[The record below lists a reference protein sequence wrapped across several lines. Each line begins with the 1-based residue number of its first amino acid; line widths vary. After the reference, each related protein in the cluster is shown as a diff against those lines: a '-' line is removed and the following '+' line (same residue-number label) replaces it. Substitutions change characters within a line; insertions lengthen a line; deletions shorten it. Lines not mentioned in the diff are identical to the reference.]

1 MGLSI
6 SCPFAACTDLET
18 SLSSIGFQEAD
29 KSLIKSDV
37 VYSVTPQKMRT
48 QESFKL
54 SSSEEEY
61 QPELSPKHEAA
72 IKLQK
77 VYKSFRTR
85 RKLADCAVL
94 IEQIWWE
101 VLDSA
106 ELRRSSISYFD
117 IDKHESA
124 ISRWARARTRAARVG
139 KGLSKNCKAQKLALQ
154 HWLEAI
160 DPRHRYGHNLHF
172 YYLKWLHSQ
181 SKEPFFYWLD
191 IGEGK
196 EVNLVDKCPRSKL
209 QQQCIKYLGPV
220 ERKDYEVAIEN
231 GKLLYKQ
238 TSELL
243 DTTGQTNGA
252 KWIFVLSTTKTLYVG
267 IKKKGYF
274 QHSSFL
280 SGGAALAAGRIIA
293 EKGVLKAVWPHSGH
307 YRPTE
312 ENFQDFISFLHEN
325 DVDTS
330 SVKMDSIDDDD
341 KEYYGKQNS
350 VNRIRTPSSEE
361 DYSSEK
367 PVEEKTKLKA
377 LSSFTRKLSALEIPK
392 HNDLFVNFKTENHK
406 TEPMID
412 FYSDEEHELVIEDKV
427 SKDSHKETESFNLG
441 RQISCKWSTG
451 AGPRIGCLRD
461 YPSELQSHALEHAK
475 LSPRSLESLNRRNSW
490 KYRTQPSPLSVR
502 PMNLATV

>member
-18 SLSSIGFQEAD
+18 SLSFNGFQEGDEA
-29 KSLIKSDV
+29 KTLIKS
-37 VYSVTPQKMRT
+37 
-48 QESFKL
+48 
-54 SSSEEEY
+54 EEEEDR
-61 QPELSPKHEAA
+61 PELSPKHEAA
-72 IKLQK
+72 TKLQK

-94 IEQIWWE
+94 IEQIWLR

-106 ELRRSSISYFD
+106 ELQRSSVSFFD

-124 ISRWARARTRAARVG
+124 ISRWARARTRAAKVG

-172 YYLKWLHSQ
+172 YYLKWLHSP

-196 EVNLVDKCPRSKL
+196 EVNLVDKCSRSKL
-209 QQQCIKYLGPV
+209 QQQCIKYLGPM
-220 ERKDYEVAIEN
+220 ERKHYEVAIEN
-231 GKLLYKQ
+231 GKLFYKQ
-238 TSELL
+238 SGELI
-243 DTTGQTNGA
+243 DTTGQTKGA

-312 ENFQDFISFLHEN
+312 ENFRDFISFLHEN

-330 SVKMDSIDDDD
+330 NVKVDSNDDDD
-341 KEYYGKQNS
+341 KEYYGKQTS
-350 VNRIRTPSSEE
+350 ITRESIPSSEE
-361 DYSSEK
+361 DNRSEK
-367 PVEEKTKLKA
+367 PVEEIRKP
-377 LSSFTRKLSALEIPK
+377 KLSVLEIPK
-392 HNDLFVNFKTENHK
+392 NNDLFVSFKTENQT
-406 TEPMID
+406 TETVLD
-412 FYSDEEHELVIEDKV
+412 CYSDEEHESEIEDKV
-427 SKDSHKETESFNLG
+427 SKESIFQRIDSHKETQSFKLG
-441 RQISCKWSTG
+441 RQVSCKWSTG

-461 YPSELQSHALEHAK
+461 YPSELQSHALEEAK
-475 LSPRSLESLNRRNSW
+475 LSPTSLESFNRRNNCT
-490 KYRTQPSPLSVR
+490 YRTQPSPLSARSMNFPLSVR
-502 PMNLATV
+502 SMNLVV